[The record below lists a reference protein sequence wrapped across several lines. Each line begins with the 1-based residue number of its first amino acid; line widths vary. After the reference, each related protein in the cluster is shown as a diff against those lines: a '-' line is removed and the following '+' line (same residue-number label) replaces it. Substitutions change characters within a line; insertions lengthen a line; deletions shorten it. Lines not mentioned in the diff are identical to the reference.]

1 MTQALPYSHPTLTMP
16 QESHAKLAG
25 QKGGLIKQ
33 IKQLELAG
41 QHVSS
46 ELQSRM
52 NEVVRKL
59 QKKKKEDSIKEEPE
73 NSEQFDS
80 VVFDSDEMGSAIL
93 YPNRKKKGELE
104 AISYSKKRKAST
116 QSSIT
121 SANRKA
127 KVAKAGL
134 LKGDEAMLNFE
145 PAQDVST
152 YLPTSLATP
161 VIDRPWVNLFKVQRK
176 VVRYCIV
183 SRI

>member
-1 MTQALPYSHPTLTMP
+1 MP
-16 QESHAKLAG
+16 EESHAKLAG
-25 QKGGLIKQ
+25 QKGGLTRQ

-41 QHVSS
+41 QHVPS

-59 QKKKKEDSIKEEPE
+59 QEKKGEGSIKEEPE
-73 NSEQFDS
+73 NSEKIDS
-80 VVFDSDEMGSAIL
+80 VVFDSDEMGSAIS
-93 YPNRKKKGELE
+93 YSNRKKKRELG

-121 SANRKA
+121 SASRKA

-134 LKGDEAMLNFE
+134 LKGDEAILDFE

-176 VVRYCIV
+176 VIRYCIV